1 MWRRAMGFKKKVDT
15 PSSSGT
21 GEPPEKQPRLSHR
34 VIETE
39 RFQECFDDVQ
49 IKPPN
54 PGVQRPEVKVYGT
67 CLAPRCKAAE
77 KNHFDAQKQRSQCA
91 GRSQDSR
98 KANSKDFDVRKHVGR
113 AVRNLISIHEGCF
126 DPPLNYDELDEQSKT
141 AELAVQVNLSCLDS
155 GYTGFGLTT
164 AFCFSAPLTRA
175 RPLD

>member
-1 MWRRAMGFKKKVDT
+1 MGFKKKVDT

-54 PGVQRPEVKVYGT
+54 PGVQRPEIKVYGT

-91 GRSQDSR
+91 GRSQDSY

-141 AELAVQVNLSCLDS
+141 AELAVQVNLACLDS
-155 GYTGFGLTT
+155 GYTGCGLIT
-164 AFCFSAPLTRA
+164 AF
-175 RPLD
+175 